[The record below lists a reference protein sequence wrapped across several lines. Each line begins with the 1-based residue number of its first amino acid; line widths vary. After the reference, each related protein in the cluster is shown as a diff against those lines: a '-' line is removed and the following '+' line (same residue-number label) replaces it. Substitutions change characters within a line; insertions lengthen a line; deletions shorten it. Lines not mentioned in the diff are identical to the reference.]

1 MIPKDAA
8 IVVHINSSSLSSKL
22 SWKDIQATNWFKEM
36 DKEADDSLARE
47 LMKDPKK
54 SGIDNGEDMAFFMQK
69 KGKGG
74 IAVFE
79 GSLSSASNFEK
90 FNKEINKENGDAKVQ
105 KEGDVKFY
113 SNSEKSLVAWDDDRF
128 IYIADAPFGNE
139 YNFEDGEGYE
149 SRSFTADSLKKF
161 AKALFAGNSDISDD
175 DRFADMMKEKGDV
188 HVWINSE
195 YMYSGAGQMLSML
208 NMQNFMKNNV
218 VSSTLNFDDG
228 KITWS
233 SKQYLSKEMADVMK
247 KYKPQNVNTD
257 LINRI
262 PSQNVIGA
270 MAWNYPS
277 EGMKEMLKVMGVDGM
292 ANMVL
297 GEVNS
302 NLDEVMSAYKGDVLV
317 AVTDLTAKQQQETVE
332 GTSYSY
338 TSTKPEMKVLVAVSV
353 KNKANFDKLIGIAEQ
368 KMIEKDG
375 KIPDGIIYKT
385 SNDWFAAGNS
395 GEMVDK
401 FLAGGNNNVAFASKI
416 SGHPFGLYIDLQKI
430 INSSKSFGNGMFT
443 APYDIS
449 SKMWQ
454 DVVVT
459 GGEYDN
465 GAWTSVM
472 EINLVDKKTNS
483 LKQINQYIDNMYAA
497 IKSNMNKSY
506 DDMSSGS
513 DSLVAPV
520 VPQD

>member
-8 IVVHINSSSLSSKL
+8 IAVHINSSSLSSKL

-36 DKEADDSLARE
+36 NKEADDSLARE

-69 KGKGG
+69 RGKGG

-79 GSLSSASNFEK
+79 GSLNSASDFEK
-90 FNKEINKENGDAKVQ
+90 FNKEMNKENTDAKI
-105 KEGDVKFY
+105 
-113 SNSEKSLVAWDDDRF
+113 EKSGDIKFFSSKETTVVAWNDDKF
-128 IYIADAPFGNE
+128 MVISDAPFGNE
-139 YNFEDGEGYE
+139 YNFEEGGSYE
-149 SRSFTADSLKKF
+149 SASFSTDSLKKF
-161 AKALFAGNSDISDD
+161 AKALFSGGSDISDD
-175 DRFADMMKEKGDV
+175 ERFASMMKEEGDV

-195 YMYSGAGQMLSML
+195 YMYSSAGGMLSLM
-208 NMQNFMKNNV
+208 NMQNLMKGNV

-233 SKQYLSKEMADVMK
+233 TRQYLGKEMAEVMK
-247 KYKPQNVNTD
+247 KYKPQNVNKD

-270 MAWNYPS
+270 LAWNYPS

-292 ANMVL
+292 ANAVL

-302 NLDEVMSAYKGDVLV
+302 SLDELMSAYKGDVLV

-338 TSTKPEMKVLVAVSV
+338 NSTKPDMKVLVAVSV
-353 KNKANFDKLIGIAEQ
+353 KNKASFDKLIGIAEQ
-368 KMIEKDG
+368 KMIEKEG
-375 KIPDGIIYKT
+375 KMPEGIVYKT

-416 SGHPFGLYIDLQKI
+416 SGHPFGMYIDLQKI
-430 INSSKSFGNGMFT
+430 INSSRSFGNTMFT

-449 SKMWQ
+449 AKMWQ
-454 DVVVT
+454 DIVVT
-459 GGEYDN
+459 GGEFEN
-465 GAWTSVM
+465 GAWTSIM
-472 EINLVDKKTNS
+472 EINFVDKK
-483 LKQINQYIDNMYAA
+483 
-497 IKSNMNKSY
+497 
-506 DDMSSGS
+506 
-513 DSLVAPV
+513 
-520 VPQD
+520 

>member
-36 DKEADDSLARE
+36 NKEADDSLARE

-69 KGKGG
+69 RGKGG

-79 GSLSSASNFEK
+79 GSLNSAKDFES
-90 FNKEINKENGDAKVQ
+90 FNKEMNKEGTDAKVE
-105 KEGDVKFY
+105 KDGDVKFY
-113 SNSEKSLVAWDDDRF
+113 SNSEKSLVAWNDDKF

-139 YNFEDGEGYE
+139 YSFQEGEEYQ
-149 SRSFTADSLKKF
+149 SSSFGADSLKKF
-161 AKALFAGNSDISDD
+161 AKALFSGSSNISDD
-175 DRFADMMKEKGDV
+175 ERFANMMKEKGDI
-188 HVWINSE
+188 HVWMNSE
-195 YMYSGAGQMLSML
+195 YLYSSAGAMLSLL
-208 NMQNFMKNNV
+208 NMQNLAKDNV

-233 SKQYLSKEMADVMK
+233 TRQYLGKEMADVMK
-247 KYKPQNVNTD
+247 KYKPQNVNQD

-270 MAWNYPS
+270 LAWNYPS

-292 ANMVL
+292 ANAVL
-297 GEVNS
+297 GEVNT
-302 NLDEVMSAYKGDVLV
+302 NLDEVMSAYKGDMLV
-317 AVTDLTAKQQQETVE
+317 AVTDLTVKQQQETVE
-332 GTSYSY
+332 GTTYSY
-338 TSTKPEMKVLVAVSV
+338 TSTKPDMKVLVAMSV
-353 KNKANFDKLIGIAEQ
+353 KNKASFDKLIGIAEQ
-368 KMIEKDG
+368 KMMEKEG
-375 KIPDGIIYKT
+375 KMPEGIVYKT
-385 SNDWFAAGNS
+385 NNEWFAAGNS
-395 GEMVDK
+395 GDMVDK

-416 SGHPFGLYIDLQKI
+416 SGHPFGMYIDLQKI
-430 INSSKSFGNGMFT
+430 INSSRSMGNTMFT

-449 SKMWQ
+449 AKMWQ
-454 DVVVT
+454 DIVVT

-472 EINLVDKKTNS
+472 EINFVDKKTNS

-497 IKSNMNKSY
+497 FKENMAKNFG
-506 DDMSSGS
+506 DDYGGT

-520 VPQD
+520 EPQD